1 MPVATPIA
9 ATEEQLAAVS
19 FNDDGLVPAVVQEH
33 GTGQV
38 LMLAWMNEESLRR
51 TLETGRTW
59 FWSRSRQ
66 EYWCKG
72 ETSGDRQWVRQA
84 FYDCDGD
91 VVLVVV
97 EQEGRG
103 ACSSRSNTVSDGGG
117 GRSSGAGRLRASWP
131 RGGGCRCRGRCRRRF
146 RWSGG
151 CWRRSRVCWLSTA
164 RRRCRGSRPGM
175 AEWSATSVTTWCARS
190 SGFLACRP
198 TTFTTRT

>member
-103 ACSSRSNTVSDGGG
+103 ACHTG
-117 GRSSGAGRLRASWP
+117 
-131 RGGGCRCRGRCRRRF
+131 
-146 RWSGG
+146 
-151 CWRRSRVCWLSTA
+151 
-164 RRRCRGSRPGM
+164 
-175 AEWSATSVTTWCARS
+175 ARS
-190 SGFLACRP
+190 CFFRAFGSS
-198 TTFTTRT
+198 